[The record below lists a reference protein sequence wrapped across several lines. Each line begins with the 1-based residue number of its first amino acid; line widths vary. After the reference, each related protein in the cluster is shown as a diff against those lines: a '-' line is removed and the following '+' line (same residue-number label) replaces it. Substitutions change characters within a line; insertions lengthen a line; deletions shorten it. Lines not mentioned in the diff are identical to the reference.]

1 MQNFLHRHVRIVF
14 LANQPIEIF
23 KLPNFFQV
31 TNSYNYPKTLQLVD
45 WANMQYVA
53 YGRDDEGPYS

>member
-1 MQNFLHRHVRIVF
+1 VRIVF